1 MQTANHIPF
10 PPLIQS
16 VDSWG
21 PEQNQLQLTAQSEHL
36 CLTPNNNH
44 TDLWAT
50 RLKDQGRR
58 DINTLGWVHELCPA
72 AGNSRGK
79 LRGRGG
85 EGGSLPG
92 TSKLNGPCPG
102 CQQRLCGL

>member
-21 PEQNQLQLTAQSEHL
+21 PEQNQPQLTAQSEHL

-58 DINTLGWVHELCPA
+58 DINTLGWVHELCPLSMYSD
-72 AGNSRGK
+72 GHFHKIPGYCIILERW
-79 LRGRGG
+79 
-85 EGGSLPG
+85 EGIMI
-92 TSKLNGPCPG
+92 C
-102 CQQRLCGL
+102 